1 MSRTSRSS
9 EDAPRAGDESDAND
23 TPKPKRRKRF
33 RPTVR
38 LRLTLLYGGM
48 FLAVGA
54 VLLVVNY
61 FLVRRSLSVQ
71 PSVLQERIEIRLGH
85 SIFSFQAPPLSEYRQ
100 LERLLREAAEGLRS
114 DALHALVVQSLA
126 AFVAMAVVCFGLGW
140 LVAARALRPL
150 KTITGTARRLSE
162 ETLHERI
169 DLQGPED
176 ELKELADTFDE
187 MLERLDAAFDS
198 QRRFVANASHELRTP
213 LSIIRAELDVT
224 LSNPDPSQE
233 ELRAMAEVVRQ
244 ASDRSERL
252 IDSLLTL
259 ARTEGGTMGGYV
271 VDLRVLAARVLDRL
285 GPQAE
290 ARSIRLGRS
299 LQPTEVRGDE
309 LLLER
314 LIENLVENA
323 IRYDRPGGWVEVSTR
338 GGADAATLSVRNGGD
353 GTRVPDVEELFE
365 PFRRGDQDRVRSDR
379 GVGLGLAIV
388 RAVSNA
394 HGGSV
399 EATSPDTGGL
409 DVRVELPAAHAAT
422 RIPVRER

>member
-1 MSRTSRSS
+1 V
-9 EDAPRAGDESDAND
+9 
-23 TPKPKRRKRF
+23 KRRKRF

-114 DALHALVVQSLA
+114 DALHALLVQSLA
-126 AFVAMAVVCFGLGW
+126 AFAAMAVVCFGLGW

-213 LSIIRAELDVT
+213 LAIIRAELDVT
-224 LSNPDPSQE
+224 LSNPNPSQE

-259 ARTEGGTMGGYV
+259 ARTEGGTMGDNV
-271 VDLRVLAARVLDRL
+271 VDLRMLAGRVLDRF

-290 ARSIRLGRS
+290 QRSIRLGRS
-299 LQPTEVRGDE
+299 LLPAEVRGDE
-309 LLLER
+309 VLLER

-323 IRYDRPGGWVEVSTR
+323 IRYDRPGGWVDVATR
-338 GGADAATLSVRNGGD
+338 SRADGATLSVRNGGD
-353 GTRVPDVEELFE
+353 GTRVAEVESLFE

-388 RAVSNA
+388 RAVAKA
-394 HGGSV
+394 HGGRV

-409 DVRVELPAAHAAT
+409 DVRVELPVAVAT
-422 RIPVRER
+422 TRRAGAGDAR